1 MDGNDFLAVYAVA
14 SWAVERAR
22 RNLGPT
28 FIEWVTY
35 RVGAHSSSDDPAAYR
50 PKSEADAW
58 PLGDPIERLKRHLI
72 ASGAWTQDEHTD
84 LEARVEEQVRLAQM
98 AAEEWGTLKSGPGPS
113 PRDIFEDVYADVP
126 EHLRRQ
132 RREAG
137 L

>member
-1 MDGNDFLAVYAVA
+1 VDGNDFLAVYAVA

-35 RVGAHSSSDDPAAYR
+35 RVGAHSSSDDPSAYR
-50 PKSEADAW
+50 PKSEPAAW
-58 PLGDPIERLKRHLI
+58 PLGDPIERLKQHLMAI
-72 ASGAWTQDEHTD
+72 GAWTLEQHTD
-84 LEARVEEQVRLAQM
+84 LEARVEEQVRLAQVT
-98 AAEEWGTLKSGPGPS
+98 AEEWGTLKSGPGPS